1 MARAKASAPPI
12 VESAADEP
20 LWKHQKQSIAFFGSR
35 PRGFDNSD
43 PGTGKTR
50 VQIEVYRQ
58 RKNRKRW
65 LIMCPMTLMD
75 AAWGDD
81 IMKYAPELTVAF
93 ATAAN
98 REEAFKMK
106 TDVVVLNIDG
116 IKWFSDKKYAAERRK
131 YLSQFDHL
139 TIDEYTDYKHGTSQ
153 RSKAMNQVKKYFPYR
168 YALSGTGA
176 PNTVMELW
184 HPAMIVDDGKRL
196 GTSYY
201 RLRNEVQT
209 PTQIGP
215 KPEHLRW
222 DDKPG
227 AVQAIADLLG
237 DITIRHDFEEVMVH
251 VPPNHKD
258 VKEFKLS
265 PKCQKYYDQLARDA
279 ILQIESGIP
288 ITAVHA
294 ASLRNKLL
302 QAASGAIYD
311 GSEKGVYQILD
322 LTRYE
327 LIVEL
332 AEHQKHSLTFFNWK
346 HQRDILSKTLH
357 DAGMNHSIIDGDVR
371 PKDRPQIVR
380 DYQAGKYRTILMNP
394 SVGAHGLTLTR
405 GTRTI
410 VSSAIYDA
418 GDLKQLIKRIH
429 RGTQDQVTN
438 TVLVQAKG
446 TVEDLVYARL
456 NDRVTRLDDLLQ
468 QMKERHK

>member
-1 MARAKASAPPI
+1 MARAKAKTPDVVAP
-12 VESAADEP
+12 VDEP
-20 LWKHQKQSIAFFGSR
+20 LWKHQEQSISFFSAR
-35 PRGFDNSD
+35 PFGFDNSD

-50 VQIEVYRQ
+50 VQIEVYRR
-58 RKNRKRW
+58 RKDRKRW
-65 LIMCPMTLMD
+65 LIMCPMTLME

-81 IMKYAPELTVAF
+81 IMKYAPELTVSF
-93 ATAAN
+93 ATAAG
-98 REEAFKMK
+98 REAAFQMQ

-116 IKWFSDKKYAAERRK
+116 IKWFSDKKFAKERLK
-131 YLSQFDHL
+131 YLNQFDHL
-139 TIDEYTDYKHGTSQ
+139 TIDEYTDYKHSSSA
-153 RSKAMNQVKKYFPYR
+153 RSKAMNQVKKFFSHR

-184 HPAMIVDDGKRL
+184 HPALIIDGGKRL
-196 GTSYY
+196 GTSYF
-201 RLRNEVQT
+201 RLRNEVQV

-227 AVQAIADLLG
+227 ATQLIADLLG

-265 PKCQKYYDQLARDA
+265 AKCQKYYDQLARDA
-279 ILQIESGIP
+279 ILQIDSGIP

-294 ASLRNKLL
+294 AALRTKLL

-311 GSEKGVYQILD
+311 GSEEGSYQILD

-327 LIVEL
+327 LIAGLV
-332 AEHQKHSLTFFNWK
+332 EHQKHSLTFFNWK

-357 DAGMNHSIIDGDVR
+357 DGGMNHAIIDGSIK
-371 PKDRPQIVR
+371 PKERLQIVH
-380 DYQAGKYRTILMNP
+380 DFQEGKYRTVLMHP
-394 SVGAHGLTLTR
+394 QTGAHGLTMTR

-410 VSSAIYDA
+410 VSSAIYAADK
-418 GDLKQLIKRIH
+418 LKQLIKRIH

-446 TVEDLVYARL
+446 TVEDLVYAKL

-468 QMKERHK
+468 QMRERHK